1 MISEFVLARILRG
14 GCRNFVSLKTFF
26 FYKRCILYPP
36 KRYNYMLL
44 AMVIC
49 PYAVDGNS
57 LAKSIFNVYSFGV
70 ILLARDYE
78 QEERT
83 EGSVTQITT
92 ITF

>member
-1 MISEFVLARILRG
+1 
-14 GCRNFVSLKTFF
+14 
-26 FYKRCILYPP
+26 
-36 KRYNYMLL
+36 MLL

-57 LAKSIFNVYSFGV
+57 LAKSIFNVYNFGV